1 MTVSAL
7 ASSIDDLATVTL
19 SELDAV
25 AALQTRTDRK
35 YIVTPENLDDVISLL
50 PGLRVLA
57 IDDRRVFSYESVYFD
72 TPALR
77 CYHDAAR
84 RRPRRFKVRTR
95 TYLDSGRCAVEL
107 KHRDARGRTVKER
120 RDHGIEFRREIA
132 PAMEFL
138 TSFPTVGAVSDELAP
153 TLTTSYR
160 RSTLLVGDDGGRATI
175 DGDVTAVDESGHR
188 FDLSC
193 HVLVETKSN
202 GGPTPLDRVLWR
214 LHVRPV
220 RISKY
225 CTSLAALHP
234 DLPAHPWHRTLARL
248 NLSGAVRDAVA
259 YAEPCH
265 QGSDR

>member
-1 MTVSAL
+1 MTVSAI
-7 ASSIDDLATVTL
+7 ASSILDLPTVAL

-35 YIVTPENLDDVISLL
+35 YIVAPETIEELISHL
-50 PGLRVLA
+50 PGGLRALT

-77 CYHDAAR
+77 CYYDAAR

-95 TYLDSGRCAVEL
+95 TYLDSGRCTIEL

-120 RDHGIEFRREIA
+120 RDHEIEARREIA
-132 PAMEFL
+132 PAIEFL
-138 TSFPTVGAVSDELAP
+138 TSFPALRAIADELVP

-160 RSTLLVGDDGGRATI
+160 RSTLLVGDDEGRATI
-175 DGDVTAVDESGHR
+175 DGDVTAVDERGR
-188 FDLSC
+188 RVDLSR
-193 HVLVETKSN
+193 HVLIETKAN
-202 GGPTPLDRVLWR
+202 GRPTQLDRVLWQ
-214 LHVRPV
+214 LHVRPI

-225 CTSLAALHP
+225 CTSLAALHT

-248 NLSGAVRDAVA
+248 TTHR
-259 YAEPCH
+259 
-265 QGSDR
+265 